1 MKPNS
6 RLAQMFIGLMAIG
19 ALGVMGY
26 AVVNTHP
33 WHHHQ
38 FATLLAIATLASR
51 LKLKLP
57 GLNGNMSVN
66 LPFILLAAVQL
77 NPSESLTVAAISTLV
92 QCLPKKGHKLQPVQ
106 VLFNLS
112 TMAIATMLG
121 AFVFNHGS
129 QVGAGWL
136 PEPVLLATAAAIFF
150 FANTV
155 PVATV
160 ISLSESSRMLRVWS
174 SIFHLSFPYY
184 VASAG
189 ITSMVTTASR
199 HVGWLV
205 PLLVL
210 AVMYAIYRS
219 YRLYFGR
226 MVAMRRAVGLVGVDR
241 HSIQSELSS
250 LENA

>member
-1 MKPNS
+1 MRSNS
-6 RLAQMFIGLMAIG
+6 RLAQMFIGLMVMVG
-19 ALGVMGY
+19 LGVMGH
-26 AVVNTHP
+26 AVVGSHL
-33 WHHHQ
+33 WHHYQ
-38 FATLLAIATLASR
+38 FATLVAIAALASR

-57 GLNGNMSVN
+57 GLDGNMSVN

-77 NPSESLTVAAISTLV
+77 SSSEALAVAAISTLV

-106 VLFNLS
+106 ILFNVS
-112 TMAIATMLG
+112 TMAIATGLG

-129 QVGAGWL
+129 QVRAGWL
-136 PEPVLLATAAAIFF
+136 SASSLLATVAAAFF

-184 VASAG
+184 AVSAG

-199 HVGWLV
+199 HVGWQI

-210 AVMYAIYRS
+210 AVMYGIYRC
-219 YRLYFGR
+219 YQQYFGR
-226 MVAMRRAVGLVGVDR
+226 VVAMTRALEVVAADR
-241 HSIQSELSS
+241 YSIQSELSS
-250 LENA
+250 VETV